1 MKKFILILTFFLL
14 TGCATKMYYWG
25 NYSSTLYNLKKNQN
39 TQCQKKHMEELY
51 EIISKS
57 QKKNKKP
64 PPGIC
69 CEYGYMLLQNGRKDE
84 AVKMFGLEAKYYPE
98 SVFFIKRLKDHT
110 LKEKKVNE

>member
-1 MKKFILILTFFLL
+1 
-14 TGCATKMYYWG
+14 
-25 NYSSTLYNLKKNQN
+25 
-39 TQCQKKHMEELY
+39 MEELY